1 MSMLLLASYT
11 VIKIEEAHD
20 IAGRR
25 RSGGYLVI
33 EGWHGLGSTEHRG
46 RQKYESTGAVPFV
59 K

>member
-1 MSMLLLASYT
+1 MSILSLVSYT

-20 IAGRR
+20 IAGGL

-33 EGWHGLGSTEHRG
+33 AGSHGLGNTEHRG
-46 RQKYESTGAVPFV
+46 SQKYESTGAVPFV